1 MHILKYILLLLSTI
15 ATAQVEFTVKGHFN
29 ATENKEIT
37 LSGYT
42 AGEDLLLNKTTTD
55 NNGNFTISYP
65 ANYVGAALL
74 QITKGKKVIVLLNH
88 ENFEMQWGDLSSTKT
103 LKFIN
108 STENATFDAGLSLYQ
123 NTQEKKTGIAYLV
136 PFYNDDAQKSLFFKT
151 ELSELNA
158 VIPNYLNK
166 LSDKTYAAYYLKIRV
181 LIADLHL
188 SIKRYPENKPE
199 LEKQFNS
206 INFSDA
212 RLLHS
217 GLQDELIDAYILA
230 NENATKQLQQSINI
244 ILKSLKSKPEV
255 KQNIAEYM
263 FTTFEKRSLFECS
276 EYIALAML
284 TDDSCQLDDKHK
296 ALFEQYRKMANGNK
310 APDITFFN
318 AQKSHLY
325 DLKSQ
330 YQLVVFGASWC
341 FKCVEEIPK
350 LKKFYENW
358 KTKHNLEIVFI
369 SLDTQKAEY
378 EKFIK
383 DFPWLSSCDY
393 KEWETKAAKDYCVFG
408 TPTMYLL
415 DANHTIK
422 LKPISAEQ
430 VNSWLLIH

>member
-1 MHILKYILLLLSTI
+1 MHFLKYILILLSTVAI
-15 ATAQVEFTVKGHFN
+15 AQSEFTVKGHFN
-29 ATENKEIT
+29 ATANKEIT

-42 AGEDLLLNKTTTD
+42 AGEDLPLNKTTTD
-55 NNGNFTISYP
+55 SNGNFAITYP
-65 ANYVGAALL
+65 ADFVGAALL

-88 ENFEMQWGDLSSTKT
+88 ENFEIQWDDLSSTKS
-103 LKFIN
+103 LKFVN
-108 STENATFDAGLSLYQ
+108 STENTTFDNGLKLYQ

-136 PFYNDDAQKSLFFKT
+136 PFYSDDAKKSLFFKN

-158 VIPNYLNK
+158 VIPDYLNK
-166 LSDKTYAAYYLKIRV
+166 LSDKTYAGYYLKIRV

-217 GLQDELIDAYILA
+217 GLHDELIDAYILA
-230 NENATKQLQQSINI
+230 NENATKQLQHSIDI
-244 ILKSLKSKPEV
+244 ILQSLKSKPDV

-284 TDDSCQLDDKHK
+284 TDDTCQLDDKHK

-310 APDITFFN
+310 APDITFSN

-325 DLKSQ
+325 ELKSH
-330 YQLVVFGASWC
+330 YKLVVFGASWC
-341 FKCVEEIPK
+341 SKCVEEIPK
-350 LKKFYENW
+350 LKTFYEDW
-358 KTKHNLEIVFI
+358 KSKYNLEIVFI
-369 SLDTQKAEY
+369 SLDTQKAAF
-378 EKFIK
+378 EKFSK
-383 DFPWLSSCDY
+383 DFPWISSCDFN
-393 KEWETKAAKDYCVFG
+393 EWETKAAKDYCVFG

>member
-29 ATENKEIT
+29 ATEKKEIT

>member
-108 STENATFDAGLSLYQ
+108 STENATFDTGLSLYQ

-230 NENATKQLQQSINI
+230 NENATKQLQQSIDI
-244 ILKSLKSKPEV
+244 ILQSLKSKPEV

-310 APDITFFN
+310 APDITFSN

-358 KTKHNLEIVFI
+358 KRRCK
-369 SLDTQKAEY
+369 
-378 EKFIK
+378 
-383 DFPWLSSCDY
+383 
-393 KEWETKAAKDYCVFG
+393 
-408 TPTMYLL
+408 
-415 DANHTIK
+415 
-422 LKPISAEQ
+422 
-430 VNSWLLIH
+430 